1 MKKWMALL
9 MAVLLMIG
17 TIPLFSACAKGEKR
31 NEYRITAELEGNV
44 LKGTTEFTFRNDE
57 ETSFTVLKF
66 NLFGNAYREGAK
78 YAPVSAAYVSAYY
91 DGVRTG
97 RYAGKMKTYWK

>member
-1 MKKWMALL
+1 MKKWIALL
-9 MAVLLMIG
+9 ISVALMLG
-17 TIPLFSACAKGEKR
+17 TIPLFSACTKGEKR

-44 LKGTTEFTFRNDE
+44 LKGTAEFTFQNQE

-78 YAPVSAAYVSAYY
+78 YAPISAAYVSAYY
-91 DGVRTG
+91 
-97 RYAGKMKTYWK
+97 AGKD